1 MTRVAETSHVYTVYM
16 EPDEHEPEVRF
27 QERLHEHYTEKYGA
41 ENVEREKR
49 FANGRRADFWVET
62 GDAILAV
69 EAENDADSV
78 IAGTGQTILY
88 ATEHERAIPVVAVP
102 AGHIEE
108 PERTQIA
115 NQTHVLVIEY
125 DLETTPLQAVN
136 E

>member
-16 EPDEHEPEVRF
+16 EPDEHEPELKF
-27 QERLHEHYTEKYGA
+27 QERLYEHYCEKYGA

-49 FANGRRADFWVET
+49 FSNGRRTDFWIET

-69 EAENDADSV
+69 EVENDADSV
-78 IAGTGQTILY
+78 IAGSGQALLY
-88 ATEHERAIPVVAVP
+88 ATEHERAVPVVAVP
-102 AGHIEE
+102 ADHIEE

-115 NQTHVLVIEY
+115 SQTQVLVIEY
-125 DLETTPLQAVN
+125 DLGTVPLQAVN

>member
-27 QERLHEHYTEKYGA
+27 QERLHEHYNEKYGA

-49 FANGRRADFWVET
+49 FANGRRADFWVDT
-62 GDAILAV
+62 GELVMAV
-69 EAENDADSV
+69 ECENDADSV
-78 IAGTGQTILY
+78 IAGTGQTLLY
-88 ATEHERAIPVVAVP
+88 ATEHERAVPVVAVP

-115 NQTHVLVIEY
+115 SQTQVIIIEY
-125 DLETTPLQAVN
+125 DLGTTPIQAVN